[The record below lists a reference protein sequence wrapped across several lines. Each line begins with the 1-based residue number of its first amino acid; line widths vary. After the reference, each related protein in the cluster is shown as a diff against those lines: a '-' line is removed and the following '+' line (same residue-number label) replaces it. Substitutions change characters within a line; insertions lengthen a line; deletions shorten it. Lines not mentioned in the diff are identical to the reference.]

1 MVKVQIVLES
11 KPINVSHDTYRRECR
26 YIRGVHIPMKDFLEI
41 MDCMTEEIRLYFD
54 FHNPGKPL
62 EPGTYLNGYSGLART
77 IAIYYQNENSSI
89 VPMINNGKDFYV
101 KII

>member
-1 MVKVQIVLES
+1 MEEVQIVLES

-26 YIRGVHIPMKDFLEI
+26 YTRGIHIPMKDFLEI
-41 MDCMTEEIRLYFD
+41 FDSMSQEIKLYFE

-62 EPGTYLNGYSGLART
+62 QPGTYLNGYSGLAKT
-77 IAIYYQNENSSI
+77 IAKYYQSKNSSI
-89 VPMINNGKDFYV
+89 VPSIDNGKDFYV